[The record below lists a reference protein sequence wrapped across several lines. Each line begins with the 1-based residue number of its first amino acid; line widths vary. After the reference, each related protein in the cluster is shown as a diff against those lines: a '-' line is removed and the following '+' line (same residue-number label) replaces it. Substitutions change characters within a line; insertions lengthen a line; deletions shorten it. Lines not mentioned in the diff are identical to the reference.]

1 MVETSMVVRMLKV
14 SAIAAGLGWSGT
26 VAAGPYDTRRMDEIP
41 DFSQTH
47 PDLRLPNGGSH
58 YCAPVAAANGLVWFA
73 RHRGYRRL
81 LPVTGVTLSDR
92 VAEVALTLGDET
104 LMSTAPKGG
113 TSIGR
118 FLTGLDGYVAQQGY
132 KARLHYRGVWRV
144 ERRFHD
150 GDAPPDID
158 WMIRRFDRNEAVWA
172 TVGFYQQSGRD
183 EYSRIGGHFITMV
196 GYGVDARGRNNRKV
210 VVFHDSDDGDDAA
223 RARHLKLSPMQDGW
237 IVHRDGRRGK
247 EAKGILRIDEGYT
260 LKPGVVALIDSAIA
274 FSL

>member
-104 LMSTAPKGG
+104 LMSRPVKKRPMLVPPFGAVDI
-113 TSIGR
+113 S
-118 FLTGLDGYVAQQGY
+118 VS
-132 KARLHYRGVWRV
+132 
-144 ERRFHD
+144 
-150 GDAPPDID
+150 PPDID